1 MGLSFHCWLQSLGHS
16 RFHLHG
22 WLRQRPNADLQWMEA
37 FTVMSELENSLTI
50 RQYVAV
56 TFGFGRIECKEIL

>member
-1 MGLSFHCWLQSLGHS
+1 
-16 RFHLHG
+16 
-22 WLRQRPNADLQWMEA
+22 MEA